1 MAISLTINGK
11 EASLKKGSSIEYV
24 SENRI
29 FTDADDYSME
39 IELPLADCPQNI
51 NIFGNITRK
60 DIDSEQ
66 IFFDAVL
73 QDIKFRKVGAVV
85 ITGITH
91 EAVKVQFLEKR
102 SYQNFFPHFDETY
115 IDELDLGEWPH
126 IHPDNISS
134 GGMSGSRPG
143 WEDATYMTPAQMWAR
158 WQDYTA
164 LPWVNNYSGNLQNC
178 AKWNASQ
185 NKYEWKNGAS
195 RMQSQAGLNS
205 AEAQPILS
213 KVNPDDD
220 DDTDYTKGFSF
231 QPNLLWLTKKICD
244 ALGYTYDFAKW
255 ENSDY
260 KYLLVCNTVPYAWSS
275 RKWASA
281 LPHWTIN
288 EFFKELE
295 NLLLCEFDID
305 HARNKVTCSVT
316 AENLSNA
323 GTVCIDKVVDSFS
336 VEVSTDED
344 NTGYKAMLNQGYAEG
359 GHRLDNIYNAQW
371 YIDKLTQTDG
381 TVKCTE
387 WATLSDLFNS
397 DLKQDSVSDTG
408 GGRSDY
414 ATYPGGKWGLHHVQ
428 DIDTYFVLEVMKRV
442 EYRTT
447 PFTIHS
453 EHLKWGNVCRLVP
466 VNRFGTLVLDKEN
479 PDEIDEMS
487 IIPAWIDET
496 DEEYGNVIF
505 LDCGESSDDDASN
518 SAHQTHSYV
527 PDGVTWQEHVE
538 PDVPIQFGAFSSVS
552 DGEKE
557 KSNAV
562 FDKLFVAFWWG
573 DYTKNKPQLPHPWTD
588 TFDMTY
594 GYQEPP
600 YLTDTSKL
608 TIIWGVIYS
617 GKQLSLRINNLAYG
631 QSLQRSTYIEVDQR
645 RKYTFSFLS
654 DEIPN
659 VRSLFYIEGK
669 KYLCCKLTATFT
681 EDGMSHLIKGEYY
694 RVV

>member
-1 MAISLTINGK
+1 MAISLLINGK
-11 EASLKKGSSIEYV
+11 EAALKKGSSIEYV

-39 IELPLADCPQNI
+39 IELPLAECPQNI
-51 NIFGNITRK
+51 DIFGHLTRK
-60 DIDSEQ
+60 DVDTDN

-73 QDIKFRKVGAVV
+73 QDTRFRKVGAVV
-85 ITGITH
+85 ITGITQ

-126 IHPDNISS
+126 IHPDNINS
-134 GGMSGSRPG
+134 GGMSGNPRPG
-143 WEDATYMTPAQMWAR
+143 WEDATYMTPAQMWAK

-185 NKYEWKNGAS
+185 NKYEW
-195 RMQSQAGLNS
+195 
-205 AEAQPILS
+205 

-244 ALGYTYDFAKW
+244 ALGYSYDFAKW

-260 KYLLVCNTVPYAWSS
+260 KYLMVMNTLPYSWSN
-275 RKWASA
+275 RKWAAA

-295 NLLLCEFDID
+295 NFLLCEFDID
-305 HARNKVTCSVT
+305 HARQRVTCSVT
-316 AENLSNA
+316 SENLSDA
-323 GTVCIDKVVDSFS
+323 GTVCIDKVIDSFS

-344 NTGYKAMLNQGYAEG
+344 NTGYKAMLNQGFADG
-359 GHRLDNIYNAQW
+359 GHRMENLYNAQW
-371 YIDKLTQTDG
+371 YIEQKTRADG
-381 TVKCTE
+381 TISRTE
-387 WATLSDLFNS
+387 WNTLADLFNS
-397 DLKQDSVSDTG
+397 DLPQDSVLDTG

-414 ATYPGGKWGLHHVQ
+414 ATYPGGKWGLHYVR

-466 VNRFGTLVLDKEN
+466 VNRFGDLILDREHKDDIE
-479 PDEIDEMS
+479 EIN
-487 IIPAWIDET
+487 IVPAWIDET
-496 DEEYGNVIF
+496 DDTYGNVVF
-505 LDCGESSDDDASN
+505 LDCGESGDDDTN

-527 PDGVTWQEHVE
+527 PDGVTWQEHVD
-538 PDVPIQFGAFSSVS
+538 PDVPIQFGAFSAVS

-557 KSNAV
+557 KSGAV

-573 DYTKNKPQLPHPWTD
+573 DYTKCKPRLPHPWTD

-594 GYQEPP
+594 SYVAPAV
-600 YLTDTSKL
+600 LTDTSKL
-608 TIIWGVIYS
+608 QITWGVIYS
-617 GKQLSLRINNLAYG
+617 GRNYSLRINNRAYG
-631 QSLQRSTYIEVDQR
+631 QGVQRTTYTEVDQKK
-645 RKYTFSFLS
+645 KYSFSFLA
-654 DEIPN
+654 EQIPN

-669 KYLCCKLTATFT
+669 KYLCSKLTATFT
-681 EDGMSHLIKGEYY
+681 EDGMSHLLKGEFYK
-694 RVV
+694 VV

>member
-1 MAISLTINGK
+1 MAISLIINGR

-60 DIDSEQ
+60 DIETEQ
-66 IFFDAVL
+66 IFFDAIL
-73 QDIKFRKVGAVV
+73 QDTHFRKRGAVV
-85 ITGITH
+85 ITGITQ
-91 EAVKVQFLEKR
+91 ECVKVQFLEKR
-102 SYQNFFPHFDETY
+102 SYQNFYPTFDETY

-126 IHPDNISS
+126 IFPDNISS
-134 GGMSGSRPG
+134 GGMSGARPG

-178 AKWNASQ
+178 ARWNSNQ
-185 NKYEWKNGAS
+185 NKYEWK
-195 RMQSQAGLNS
+195 
-205 AEAQPILS
+205 
-213 KVNPDDD
+213 VNPDDN

-244 ALGYTYDFAKW
+244 ALGYGYDFAKW

-288 EFFKELE
+288 EFFMELE
-295 NLLLCEFDID
+295 KLMLCEFDID
-305 HARNKVTCSVT
+305 HGTHVITCSMSS
-316 AENLSNA
+316 ENQVGA
-323 GTVCIDKVVDSFS
+323 GAVLIDKVVDAFS
-336 VEVSTDED
+336 VEVSNENKTE
-344 NTGYKAMLNQGYAEG
+344 YKAMLNQGYAAG

-371 YIDKLTQTDG
+371 YIDKLTGADG

-397 DLKQDSVSDTG
+397 NLKQDSVSDTG

-414 ATYPGGKWGLHHVQ
+414 ATYAGGKWGLHHVQ

-442 EYRTT
+442 EYKTT
-447 PFTIHS
+447 PFTINS

-466 VNRFGTLVLDKEN
+466 VNRFGTLILDRENKE
-479 PDEIDEMS
+479 EVDEMN
-487 IIPAWIDET
+487 IVPAWIDET

-505 LDCGESSDDDASN
+505 LECGESGEDDATN

-557 KSNAV
+557 KSGAV

-573 DYTKNKPQLPHPWTD
+573 DYLRNKPQLPHPWTD

-631 QSLQRSTYIEVDQR
+631 QSNQRATYIEVDQK
-645 RKYTFSFLS
+645 RKYSFSFLS

-659 VRSLFYIEGK
+659 VRSVFYIEGQR
-669 KYLCCKLTATFT
+669 YLCEKITVTFS
-681 EDGMSHLIKGEYY
+681 EDGMSSLQKGEFY

>member
-1 MAISLTINGK
+1 MAISLTIDGK
-11 EASLKKGSSIEYV
+11 EASVKKGSSIEYV

-39 IELPLADCPQNI
+39 IELPLAECPQNI
-51 NIFGNITRK
+51 AIFGHLTRK
-60 DIDSEQ
+60 DIDTDK

-73 QDIKFRKVGAVV
+73 QDTKFRKVGAVV
-85 ITGITH
+85 ITGITN
-91 EAVKVQFLEKR
+91 ESVKVQFLEKR
-102 SYQNFFPHFDETY
+102 SYQNFYPHFDETY

-126 IHPDNISS
+126 IFPDNISS

-143 WEDATYMTPAQMWAR
+143 WEDAVYMTPAQMWAR

-178 AKWNASQ
+178 ARWNSSA
-185 NKYEWKNGAS
+185 NKYEWKVVA
-195 RMQSQAGLNS
+195 
-205 AEAQPILS
+205 
-213 KVNPDDD
+213 DDD
-220 DDTDYTKGFSF
+220 NDTDFTRGFSF

-244 ALGYTYDFAKW
+244 ALGYSYDFAKW
-255 ENSDY
+255 EQSDY
-260 KYLLVCNTVPYAWSS
+260 KYLLVCNTLPYSWSN
-275 RKWASA
+275 RKWAAA

-316 AENLSNA
+316 AENLTAA
-323 GTVCIDKVVDSFS
+323 GVVHIDKVIDAFS
-336 VEVSTDED
+336 VEVNSEED
-344 NTGYKAMLNQGYAEG
+344 SDSNYKAMLNQGYADG

-371 YIDKLTQTDG
+371 YIERMTRADG

-387 WATLSDLFNS
+387 WATLSDLLNS
-397 DLKQDSVSDTG
+397 ELKQDAVLDTG
-408 GGRSDY
+408 GSRSDY
-414 ATYPGGKWGLHHVQ
+414 ATYAGGKWGLHHVQ

-447 PFTIHS
+447 PFTINS

-466 VNRFGTLVLDKEN
+466 VNRFGTLLLDKDN
-479 PDEIDEMS
+479 PEEVDEMN
-487 IIPAWIDET
+487 IVPAWIDET

-505 LDCGESSDDDASN
+505 LECGDNGEDDATN

-527 PDGVTWQEHVE
+527 PDGVTWQEHVD

-557 KSNAV
+557 KSGAV

-573 DYTKNKPQLPHPWTD
+573 DYTKCKPRLPHPWTD

-594 GYQEPP
+594 SYVLPQV
-600 YLTDTSKL
+600 LTDTSQVQI
-608 TIIWGVIYS
+608 TWGVIYS
-617 GKQLSLRINNLAYG
+617 GRQLSLRINNRAYG
-631 QSLQRSTYIEVDQR
+631 QGTQRATFIEVDQKK
-645 RKYTFSFLS
+645 KYTFSFLAE
-654 DEIPN
+654 EIPN
-659 VRSLFYIEGK
+659 VRSLFHIDGK
-669 KYLCCKLTATFT
+669 RYLCCKVTATFT
-681 EDGMSHLIKGEYY
+681 EDGMSQLLKGDFYK
-694 RVV
+694 VLTD

>member
-1 MAISLTINGK
+1 M
-11 EASLKKGSSIEYV
+11 KKGSSIEYV

-39 IELPLADCPQNI
+39 IELPLAECPQNI
-51 NIFGNITRK
+51 DIFGHLTRK
-60 DIDSEQ
+60 DVDTDN

-73 QDIKFRKVGAVV
+73 QDTRFRKVGAVV
-85 ITGITH
+85 ITGITQ

-126 IHPDNISS
+126 IHPDNINS
-134 GGMSGSRPG
+134 GGMSGNPRPG
-143 WEDATYMTPAQMWAR
+143 WEDATYMTPAQMWAK

-178 AKWNASQ
+178 ARWNANA
-185 NKYEWKNGAS
+185 NKYEW
-195 RMQSQAGLNS
+195 
-205 AEAQPILS
+205 

-220 DDTDYTKGFSF
+220 EDTDYTKGFSF

-244 ALGYTYDFAKW
+244 ALGYSYDFTKW

-260 KYLLVCNTVPYAWSS
+260 KYLMVMNTLPYSWSN
-275 RKWASA
+275 RKWAAA

-295 NLLLCEFDID
+295 NFLLCEFDID

-316 AENLSNA
+316 SENLSDA
-323 GTVCIDKVVDSFS
+323 GTVCIDKVIDSFS

-344 NTGYKAMLNQGYAEG
+344 NTGYKSMLNQGFADG
-359 GHRLDNIYNAQW
+359 GHRMDNLYNAQW
-371 YIDKLTQTDG
+371 YIEQKTRADG
-381 TVKCTE
+381 TISRTE
-387 WATLSDLFNS
+387 WNTLADLFNS
-397 DLKQDSVSDTG
+397 DLPQDSVLDTG

-414 ATYPGGKWGLHHVQ
+414 ATYPGGKWGLHYVR

-466 VNRFGTLVLDKEN
+466 VNRFGDLILDREHKDDIE
-479 PDEIDEMS
+479 EMG
-487 IIPAWIDET
+487 IVPAWIDET
-496 DEEYGNVIF
+496 DDTYGNVVF
-505 LDCGESSDDDASN
+505 LDCGESGDDDTN

-527 PDGVTWQEHVE
+527 PDGVTWQEHVD
-538 PDVPIQFGAFSSVS
+538 PDVPIQFGAFSAVS

-557 KSNAV
+557 KSGAV

-573 DYTKNKPQLPHPWTD
+573 DYTKCKPRLPHPWTD

-594 GYQEPP
+594 SYEVPAVF
-600 YLTDTSKL
+600 TDTSKL
-608 TIIWGVIYS
+608 QITWGVIYS
-617 GKQLSLRINNLAYG
+617 GRNYSLRINNRSYG
-631 QSLQRSTYIEVDQR
+631 QGVQRTTYTEVDQKK
-645 RKYTFSFLS
+645 KYIFSFLA
-654 DEIPN
+654 EQIPN
-659 VRSLFYIEGK
+659 VRSLFHIEGK
-669 KYLCCKLTATFT
+669 KYLCCKITVTFS
-681 EDGMSHLIKGEYY
+681 EDGMSNLIKGDFY

>member
-1 MAISLTINGK
+1 MAISLFIDGK
-11 EASLKKGSSIEYV
+11 EAALKKGSSIEYV

-39 IELPLADCPQNI
+39 IELPLAECPQNI
-51 NIFGNITRK
+51 DIFGHLTRK
-60 DIDSEQ
+60 DVDTDN

-73 QDIKFRKVGAVV
+73 QDTRFRKVGAVV
-85 ITGITH
+85 ITGITQ

-126 IHPDNISS
+126 IHPDNINS
-134 GGMSGSRPG
+134 GGMSGNPRPG
-143 WEDATYMTPAQMWAR
+143 WEDATYMTPAQMWAK

-185 NKYEWKNGAS
+185 NKYEWK
-195 RMQSQAGLNS
+195 
-205 AEAQPILS
+205 
-213 KVNPDDD
+213 VNPDDD
-220 DDTDYTKGFSF
+220 DDTDYSKGFSF

-244 ALGYTYDFAKW
+244 ALGYTYDFSKW

-260 KYLLVCNTVPYAWSS
+260 KYLMVMNTLPYSWSN
-275 RKWASA
+275 RKWAAA

-295 NLLLCEFDID
+295 NFLLCEFDID

-316 AENLSNA
+316 SENLSDA
-323 GTVCIDKVVDSFS
+323 GTVCIDKVIDSFS
-336 VEVSTDED
+336 VEVSTEED
-344 NTGYKAMLNQGYAEG
+344 NTGYKAMLNQGFADG
-359 GHRLDNIYNAQW
+359 GHRMDNLYNAQW
-371 YIDKLTQTDG
+371 YIEQKTRADG
-381 TVKCTE
+381 TISRTE
-387 WATLSDLFNS
+387 WNTLADLFNS
-397 DLKQDSVSDTG
+397 DLPQDSVLDTG

-414 ATYPGGKWGLHHVQ
+414 ATYPGGKWGLHYVR

-466 VNRFGTLVLDKEN
+466 VNRFGDLILDREHKDDIE
-479 PDEIDEMS
+479 EIN
-487 IIPAWIDET
+487 IVPAWIDET
-496 DEEYGNVIF
+496 DDTYGNVVF
-505 LDCGESSDDDASN
+505 LDCGESGDDDTN

-527 PDGVTWQEHVE
+527 PDGVTWQEHVD
-538 PDVPIQFGAFSSVS
+538 PDVPIQFGAFSAVS

-557 KSNAV
+557 KSGAV

-573 DYTKNKPQLPHPWTD
+573 DYTKCKPRLPHPWTD

-594 GYQEPP
+594 SYAVPAVF
-600 YLTDTSKL
+600 TDTSKL
-608 TIIWGVIYS
+608 TITWGVIYS
-617 GKQLSLRINNLAYG
+617 GRNYSLRINNRAYG
-631 QSLQRSTYIEVDQR
+631 QGVQRTTYTEVDQKK
-645 RKYTFSFLS
+645 KYSFSFLA
-654 DEIPN
+654 EQIPN

-669 KYLCCKLTATFT
+669 KYLCSKLTATFT
-681 EDGMSHLIKGEYY
+681 EDGMSHLLKGEFYK
-694 RVV
+694 VI

>member
-1 MAISLTINGK
+1 MAISLQIDGK
-11 EASLKKGSSIEYV
+11 QAALKKGSSIEYV
-24 SENRI
+24 SENRA

-51 NIFGNITRK
+51 AIFGLITRK
-60 DIDSEQ
+60 DIDTEE

-73 QDIKFRKVGAVV
+73 QDTNFYKRGAVV
-85 ITGITH
+85 ITGITN

-102 SYQNFFPHFDETY
+102 SYQNFFPRFDETY
-115 IDELDLGEWPH
+115 IDELDLGSWPD
-126 IHPDNISS
+126 IYPDNLSS
-134 GGMSGSRPG
+134 GGMSGSPSG
-143 WEDATYMTPAQMWAR
+143 HQHTYASPAQVWAR

-178 AKWNASQ
+178 ARWNASL
-185 NKYEWKNGAS
+185 NKYEW
-195 RMQSQAGLNS
+195 
-205 AEAQPILS
+205 

-220 DDTDYTKGFSF
+220 EDTDYTRGLSF
-231 QPNLLWLTKKICD
+231 QPNLLWLTKQICE
-244 ALGYTYDFAKW
+244 ALGYGYDFSSW

-260 KYLLVCNTVPYAWSS
+260 KYLLVVNTLPYTWAN
-275 RKWASA
+275 RKWAAA
-281 LPHWTIN
+281 LPHWTVN

-295 NLLLCEFDID
+295 KLLLCEFDID
-305 HARNKVTCSVT
+305 HAKALVTCSVT
-316 AENLSNA
+316 SENVGNA
-323 GTVCIDKVVDSFS
+323 GTIYIDKVIDAFS

-344 NTGYKAMLNQGYAEG
+344 KDGYKPMLNQGFAEG

-371 YIDKLTQTDG
+371 YIDKKTRADG
-381 TVKCTE
+381 TVACTE
-387 WATLSDLFNS
+387 WPTLQDLFNS
-397 DLKQDSVSDTG
+397 NLPQDSVSDTG

-414 ATYPGGKWGLHHVQ
+414 AQYPGGKWGLHHVQ

-453 EHLKWGNVCRLVP
+453 EHMKWGNVCRLVP
-466 VNRFGTLVLDKEN
+466 VNRFGPVILDKEN
-479 PDEIDEMS
+479 EDDVEEIG

-496 DEEYGNVIF
+496 DETYGNVVF
-505 LDCGESSDDDASN
+505 LDCGESGDDDTN
-518 SAHQTHSYV
+518 SAHQTHQYV
-527 PDGVTWQEHVE
+527 PEGVTWQEHVD

-552 DGEKE
+552 DGKKE
-557 KSNAV
+557 SSGAV

-573 DYTKNKPQLPHPWTD
+573 DYLRNKPQLPHPWTD

-594 GYQEPP
+594 SYVAPTV
-600 YLTDTSKL
+600 LTDTSQL

-617 GKQLSLRINNLAYG
+617 GRNYSLRINNNAYG
-631 QSLQRSTYIEVDQR
+631 QSSERSTYIEVDQKK
-645 RKYTFSFLS
+645 KYSFSFLA

-669 KYLCCKLTATFT
+669 KYLCEKITATFT
-681 EDGMSHLIKGEYY
+681 EAGMSQLLKMTCYMVKE
-694 RVV
+694 

>member
-1 MAISLTINGK
+1 MAISLFIDGK
-11 EASLKKGSSIEYV
+11 EAALKKGSSIEYV

-39 IELPLADCPQNI
+39 IELPLAECPQNI
-51 NIFGNITRK
+51 DIFGHLTRK
-60 DIDSEQ
+60 DVDTDN

-73 QDIKFRKVGAVV
+73 QDTRFRKVGAVV
-85 ITGITH
+85 ITGITQ

-143 WEDATYMTPAQMWAR
+143 WEDAQYMTPAQMWAK

-178 AKWNASQ
+178 ARWNSSQ
-185 NKYEWKNGAS
+185 NKYEWK
-195 RMQSQAGLNS
+195 
-205 AEAQPILS
+205 
-213 KVNPDDD
+213 VNPDDD
-220 DDTDYTKGFSF
+220 EDTDYTKGFSF

-244 ALGYTYDFAKW
+244 ALGYSYDFSKW

-260 KYLLVCNTVPYAWSS
+260 KYLMVMNTLPYSWSS
-275 RKWASA
+275 RKWAAA

-295 NLLLCEFDID
+295 NFLLCEFDID
-305 HARNKVTCSVT
+305 HARNRVTCSVT
-316 AENLSNA
+316 SENLSDA
-323 GTVCIDKVVDSFS
+323 GTVCIDKVVDAFS

-344 NTGYKAMLNQGYAEG
+344 NTGYKAMLNQGYADG

-371 YIDKLTQTDG
+371 YIERMTRADG
-381 TVKCTE
+381 TVRCTE
-387 WATLSDLFNS
+387 WATLNDLFNS
-397 DLKQDSVSDTG
+397 DLPQDSVSDSG

-414 ATYPGGKWGLHHVQ
+414 ASYPGGKWGLHHVQ

-442 EYRTT
+442 EYRIT
-447 PFTIHS
+447 PFTINS
-453 EHLKWGNVCRLVP
+453 EWMKWGNVCRLVP
-466 VNRFGTLVLDKEN
+466 VNRFGTLMLDKEHSE
-479 PDEIDEMS
+479 DVEEMN

-496 DEEYGNVIF
+496 DETYGNLVF
-505 LDCGESSDDDASN
+505 LDCGETGEGDEANAS
-518 SAHQTHSYV
+518 QTHSGRR
-527 PDGVTWQEHVE
+527 PGVEVVDA
-538 PDVPIQFGAFSSVS
+538 DVVIQFGAFPTVS
-552 DGEKE
+552 NGEKE
-557 KSNAV
+557 KSGAA

-573 DYTKNKPQLPHPWTD
+573 DYTKCKPRLPHPWTD

-594 GYQEPP
+594 SYVAPAVLSDNSQ
-600 YLTDTSKL
+600 LQ
-608 TIIWGVIYS
+608 IIWGVIYS
-617 GKQLSLRINNLAYG
+617 GRQLSLRINNNAYG
-631 QSLQRSTYIEVDQR
+631 QGVQRSDYIEVDQK
-645 RKYTFSFLS
+645 RKYTFSFLA

-659 VRSLFYIEGK
+659 VRSLYYIEGK
-669 KYLCCKLTATFT
+669 RYLCEKLQVTFT
-681 EDGMSHLIKGEYY
+681 EDGMVSLIKGYFY
-694 RVV
+694 KIV

>member
-1 MAISLTINGK
+1 MAISLTINGR

-73 QDIKFRKVGAVV
+73 QDTKFRKVGAVV

-126 IHPDNISS
+126 SHPDNISS

-178 AKWNASQ
+178 ARWNSSA
-185 NKYEWKNGAS
+185 NKYEW
-195 RMQSQAGLNS
+195 
-205 AEAQPILS
+205 

-244 ALGYTYDFAKW
+244 ALGYSYDFAKW
-255 ENSDY
+255 ENNDY
-260 KYLLVCNTVPYAWSS
+260 KYLLVCNTLPYAWST

-316 AENLSNA
+316 AENLSAA

-371 YIDKLTQTDG
+371 YIDKLTRTDG

-387 WATLSDLFNS
+387 WATLSDLFAS

-466 VNRFGTLVLDKEN
+466 VNRFGTLMLDREHE
-479 PDEIDEMS
+479 DDVEEMN
-487 IIPAWIDET
+487 IVPAWIDET

-573 DYTKNKPQLPHPWTD
+573 DYQRNKPQLPHPWTD

-600 YLTDTSKL
+600 YLTDTSQL

-617 GKQLSLRINNLAYG
+617 GKQLSLRINNRAYG

-669 KYLCCKLTATFT
+669 KYLCCKITVTFS
-681 EDGMSHLIKGEYY
+681 EDGMSMLQKGEFY

>member
-1 MAISLTINGK
+1 MAISLFINGK
-11 EASLKKGSSIEYV
+11 EAALKKGSSIEYV

-39 IELPLADCPQNI
+39 IELPLAECPQNI
-51 NIFGNITRK
+51 DIFGHLTRK
-60 DIDSEQ
+60 DVDTDN

-73 QDIKFRKVGAVV
+73 QDTRFRKVGAVV

-115 IDELDLGEWPH
+115 IDELELGEWPH
-126 IHPDNISS
+126 IHPDNINS
-134 GGMSGSRPG
+134 GGMSGNPRPG
-143 WEDATYMTPAQMWAR
+143 WEDATYMTPAQMWAK

-185 NKYEWKNGAS
+185 NKYEWK
-195 RMQSQAGLNS
+195 
-205 AEAQPILS
+205 
-213 KVNPDDD
+213 VNPDDD
-220 DDTDYTKGFSF
+220 EDTDFTKGFSF

-244 ALGYTYDFAKW
+244 ALGYSYDFAKW

-260 KYLLVCNTVPYAWSS
+260 KYLMVMNTLPYAWSN
-275 RKWASA
+275 RKWAAA

-295 NLLLCEFDID
+295 NFLLCEFDID

-316 AENLSNA
+316 SENLSDA
-323 GTVCIDKVVDSFS
+323 GTVCIDKVIDSFS

-344 NTGYKAMLNQGYAEG
+344 NTGYKAMLNQGFADG
-359 GHRLDNIYNAQW
+359 GHRMDNIYNAQW
-371 YIDKLTQTDG
+371 YIEQKTRADG
-381 TVKCTE
+381 TISRTE
-387 WATLSDLFNS
+387 WNTLADLFNS
-397 DLKQDSVSDTG
+397 DLPQDSVSDSG

-414 ATYPGGKWGLHHVQ
+414 ATYPGGKWGLHYVQ

-466 VNRFGTLVLDKEN
+466 VNRFGDLILDREH
-479 PDEIDEMS
+479 DDDIEEIN

-496 DEEYGNVIF
+496 DETYGNVVF
-505 LDCGESSDDDASN
+505 LDCGESGDDDTN

-527 PDGVTWQEHVE
+527 PEGVTWQEQVD
-538 PDVPIQFGAFSSVS
+538 PDVPIQFGAFSAVS

-557 KSNAV
+557 KSGAV

-573 DYTKNKPQLPHPWTD
+573 DYTKCKPRLPHPWTD

-594 GYQEPP
+594 SYAVPAVF
-600 YLTDTSKL
+600 TDTSKL
-608 TIIWGVIYS
+608 TITWGVIYS
-617 GKQLSLRINNLAYG
+617 GRNYSLRINNRAYG
-631 QSLQRSTYIEVDQR
+631 QGVQRTTYTEVDQR
-645 RKYTFSFLS
+645 KKYSFSFLA
-654 DEIPN
+654 EQIPN
-659 VRSLFYIEGK
+659 VRSVYYIEGK
-669 KYLCCKLTATFT
+669 RYLCEKLQVTFA
-681 EDGMSHLIKGEYY
+681 EDGMVSLIKGVFYKI
-694 RVV
+694 V